1 MRLIRL
7 LICIAVFAFIS
18 GAAGAVGFDVEGATR
33 AYLEKI
39 PAASRANSDA
49 YFTGGYW
56 LQLVDL
62 VYGIVVAGLLMATGL
77 SARIR
82 DRLSLTFKNAFLRT
96 AAFAA
101 VYVFLTFVLLFP
113 LAVYEGF
120 VREHTY
126 GFATQNFAQ
135 WMGDAVKGLAVN
147 LVLMSLG
154 LAVLYSVIRK
164 LKTSWWLWG
173 TMVSIVL
180 MTFVIF
186 IQPVVIEPMFND
198 YKPMPAGAVKT
209 EILRIA
215 HANNIPTNDVL
226 MVDASRQ
233 TKRVSANV
241 AGIGSTVRIALNDNL
256 LNRASPEGVAAVMGH
271 EMGHYVLNHVVK
283 MLVFLAVI
291 LAFGFLFIDRSYS
304 WVTRRWGQRFGT
316 RDIGDEAGLPI
327 VMALLSVYF
336 FMSTPLMNTIVR
348 TQEAEADYFGLNA
361 SQQPDGFAEAM
372 LMTAEY
378 RKAEPGKWE
387 EIIFYDHPSPHTRLH
402 NAMQWKAEN
411 LGRSRPIVDAKTV
424 VPVEK

>member
-7 LICIAVFAFIS
+7 LICVLVCAFIA
-18 GAAGAVGFDVEGATR
+18 GAAGAAGFDVEAATR

-39 PAASRANSDA
+39 PAASRSNSDA

-62 VYGIVVAGLLMATGL
+62 VYGIVVAGLLLATGL
-77 SARIR
+77 SAKIR
-82 DRLSLTFKNAFLRT
+82 DRLSLIFKRAFVRT

-101 VYVFLTFVLLFP
+101 VYVLLTFVLLFP
-113 LAVYEGF
+113 LAAYEGF

-135 WMGDAVKGLAVN
+135 WLGDAFKGLAVN
-147 LVLMSLG
+147 VVLMSLG

-164 LKTSWWLWG
+164 LKASWWLWG

-180 MTFVIF
+180 LTFVIF
-186 IQPVVIEPMFND
+186 IQPVVIEPMFNE

-304 WVTRRWGQRFGT
+304 WVARRWGQRFGT

-336 FMSTPLMNTIVR
+336 FMATPLMNTIVR

-387 EIIFYDHPSPHTRLH
+387 EILFYDHPSPHTRLH

-411 LGRSRPIVDAKTV
+411 LGRSRPIVDAMTV
-424 VPVEK
+424 VQVEK